1 MRGKT
6 GKRVRE
12 RRDAAA
18 VIEAA
23 IVTPLLAAVL
33 LCAVGGA
40 QMFRASMTTEAAA
53 AEGARYAATHST
65 ATEDEIVA
73 WTQASIG
80 AGDGLAV
87 AVKSET
93 ESRAQTYT
101 MRVTDADGAEK
112 SSPAKS
118 TRCAVTVTATQ
129 KVHVL
134 GFADVVMSSSHT
146 GFRSAEGVS
155 V

>member
-1 MRGKT
+1 MRDKT
-6 GKRVRE
+6 RTRARE
-12 RRDAAA
+12 RRGAAA

-23 IVTPLLAAVL
+23 IMTPLLVAVL

-80 AGDGLAV
+80 AGDGLSV
-87 AVKSET
+87 AVKAADSG
-93 ESRAQTYT
+93 AQTYT

-118 TRCAVTVTATQ
+118 TRTAVTVTATQ
-129 KVHVL
+129 TVHVL
-134 GFADVVMSSSHT
+134 GLADVTMSASHT
-146 GFRSAEGVS
+146 GFRSVEGVS

>member
-1 MRGKT
+1 MRDKT
-6 GKRVRE
+6 RTRARE
-12 RRDAAA
+12 RRGAAA

-23 IVTPLLAAVL
+23 IMTPLLVAVL

-80 AGDGLAV
+80 AGDGLSV
-87 AVKSET
+87 AVKAADSG
-93 ESRAQTYT
+93 AQTYT

-118 TRCAVTVTATQ
+118 TRTAVTVTATQ
-129 KVHVL
+129 TVHVL
-134 GFADVVMSSSHT
+134 GLADVTMSAAHT
-146 GFRSAEGVS
+146 GFRSVEGVS

>member
-1 MRGKT
+1 MRGKA
-6 GKRVRE
+6 GKRVRG
-12 RRDAAA
+12 RRGAAA

-23 IVTPLLAAVL
+23 IMTPLLVAVL

-53 AEGARYAATHST
+53 AEGARYAATHSA
-65 ATEDEIVA
+65 ATEDEIA
-73 WTQASIG
+73 SWAQASID
-80 AGDGLAV
+80 AGGGLAV

-93 ESRAQTYT
+93 APGAQTYT

-118 TRCAVTVTATQ
+118 TRTAVTVTATQ
-129 KVHVL
+129 TVHVL
-134 GFADVVMSSSHT
+134 GLADVTMSAAHT
-146 GFRSAEGVS
+146 GFQSVEGVA